1 MRKARR
7 DRTRVGQATAKRKRP
22 ARRRRGLAALIGLFA
37 SSAADLAARHDD
49 YLYGWKKPAS

>member
-1 MRKARR
+1 MQRASRNRARAR
-7 DRTRVGQATAKRKRP
+7 QATTRRKKR

-37 SSAADLAARHDD
+37 SRAADLAARHDD